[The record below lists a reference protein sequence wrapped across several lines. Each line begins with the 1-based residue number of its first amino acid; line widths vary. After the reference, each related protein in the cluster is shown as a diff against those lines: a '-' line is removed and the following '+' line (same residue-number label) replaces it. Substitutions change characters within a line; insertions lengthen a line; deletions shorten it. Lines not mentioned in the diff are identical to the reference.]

1 MSKKIALI
9 AIGGNALLKEKERGY
24 QEEQLEN
31 ARECAEM
38 FGNVIKAGFSLC
50 VVHGNGPQV
59 GNILIQQET
68 GANRTPP
75 YTLDICD
82 AMTQGSMGYML
93 ESRLINR
100 LSYMGLDT
108 PVTTVL
114 TEVVVD
120 KDDPGFRNP
129 TKPVGPFYREF
140 RALELIKEKGWTMKE
155 DSGRGWRKVVP
166 SPKPL
171 EIVQLAAVKLLL
183 EAGHCVIAGGGG
195 GIPVIRDASGFL
207 VGVEAVIDKDRAS
220 ATLARNVGADTLIIL
235 TDIEKVAVD
244 FRTPGQRFLDRM
256 TVSEARGYLD
266 GGQFAAG
273 SMGPKIE
280 AAITFLAPRME
291 RSLDS
296 FMEKGTKPGRS
307 QLKVIITSLQSAA
320 EVANGT
326 TGTIITPD
334 Q

>member
-1 MSKKIALI
+1 MTAMTRKIALI

-59 GNILIQQET
+59 GNLLIQQET

-100 LSYMGLDT
+100 LAYMGLDT

-120 KDDPGFRNP
+120 RDDPGFQNP

-166 SPKPL
+166 SPRPL

-207 VGVEAVIDKDRAS
+207 VGVEAVIDKDRLS
-220 ATLARNVGADTLIIL
+220 ALLAEQLGAATYVIL
-235 TDIEKVAVD
+235 TGVPKVALD
-244 FRTPGQRFLDRM
+244 FGRPTQRWVDRM
-256 TVSEARGYLD
+256 TASEAARHLAA
-266 GGQFAAG
+266 GQFPPG

-280 AAITFLAPRME
+280 SALAFI
-291 RSLDS
+291 RSGGQEVL
-296 FMEKGTKPGRS
+296 
-307 QLKVIITSLQSAA
+307 ITSPEALEREEYAT
-320 EVANGT
+320 VGT
-326 TGTIITPD
+326 RIVKD
-334 Q
+334 

>member
-1 MSKKIALI
+1 MAKKIALI

-166 SPKPL
+166 SPRPL
-171 EIVQLAAVKLLL
+171 EIIQLGAVKLLL

-207 VGVEAVIDKDRAS
+207 VGVEAVIDKDRLS
-220 ATLARNVGADTLIIL
+220 ALLAEQLGAATYVIL
-235 TDIEKVAVD
+235 TGVPKVALD
-244 FRTPGQRFLDRM
+244 FGRTTQRWVDRM
-256 TVSEARGYLD
+256 TASEAARHLAA
-266 GGQFAAG
+266 GQFPPG

-280 AAITFLAPRME
+280 SALAFIQSGGQE
-291 RSLDS
+291 VL
-296 FMEKGTKPGRS
+296 
-307 QLKVIITSLQSAA
+307 ITSPEALEREEYAT
-320 EVANGT
+320 VGT
-326 TGTIITPD
+326 RIVKD
-334 Q
+334 